1 MDHFEQI
8 AARAYSLW
16 ESAGY
21 PDGRDQEFWFAA
33 ENELR
38 DEGAFE
44 TLPDYESEIVPPLAS
59 MPLH

>member
-8 AARAYSLW
+8 AERAYSLW
-16 ESAGY
+16 EMAGY

-38 DEGAFE
+38 DAEEQAYETPADAMDAPLE
-44 TLPDYESEIVPPLAS
+44 TLPI
-59 MPLH
+59 H